1 MTITS
6 DTIVTAAAAITA
18 LLTIGGVV
26 WAIIKWVLKQQ
37 QQDKDIAEIKAE
49 LYIFNRGLF
58 ACLDGLMQLN
68 CNGNVTKMH
77 DELEEHLNRKA
88 HQ

>member
-1 MTITS
+1 MITS
-6 DTIVTAAAAITA
+6 ETIVTAAAIITA
-18 LLTIGGVV
+18 LLTIGGAA

-37 QQDKDIAEIKAE
+37 KQDEDIAEIKAE
-49 LYIFNRGLF
+49 QYIIDRALF
-58 ACLDGLMQLN
+58 ACLDGLIQLN